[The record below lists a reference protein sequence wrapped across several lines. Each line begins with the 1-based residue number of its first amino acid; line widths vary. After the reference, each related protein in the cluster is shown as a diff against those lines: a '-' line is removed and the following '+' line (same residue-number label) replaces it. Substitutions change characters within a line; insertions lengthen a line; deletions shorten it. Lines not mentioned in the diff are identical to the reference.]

1 MEEIWNLLKHH
12 KLYIYIYMSYFRNP
26 LKEENPVIE
35 RDSKYIGYKD
45 YARMF
50 IRAADR
56 FNKYSC
62 GNKDFKGI
70 PNKERILCKQDI
82 RKINEVTNTPLTSL
96 IAKNACIQ
104 TFEKTKNWFTKRY
117 KVVDSFCITDLLV
130 KKRDDDGNEKY
141 YITPDKNM
149 VDKLKE
155 QYVPKIFTELEWRD
169 INYEFRD
176 NNSEDD
182 DTDKSEDDTNN
193 LEIIADNDKPTVDE
207 EFKDNEEFK
216 YSNDD
221 DDDGYDED
229 FKDPDEYDYK
239 PYIPNNDKKIN
250 PSQKEDTITK
260 KEGNYFPPFSKD
272 SYSFKPKKSHT
283 IMTEAEIIKDFKKKA
298 LNPLSGDTMFLH
310 PRSISKKTRNSI
322 PAEETLNPNPTII
335 DKILGRKSE
344 IDRIVEKD
352 AKQKEKEL
360 ERIREKE
367 LERIR
372 EEGNQNRGFFSR
384 LFRRNGG
391 KRKTNRRRKTNRKKR
406 TNRKTNKRI

>member
-141 YITPDKNM
+141 YIT
-149 VDKLKE
+149 
-155 QYVPKIFTELEWRD
+155 
-169 INYEFRD
+169 
-176 NNSEDD
+176 
-182 DTDKSEDDTNN
+182 
-193 LEIIADNDKPTVDE
+193 
-207 EFKDNEEFK
+207 
-216 YSNDD
+216 
-221 DDDGYDED
+221 
-229 FKDPDEYDYK
+229 
-239 PYIPNNDKKIN
+239 
-250 PSQKEDTITK
+250 
-260 KEGNYFPPFSKD
+260 
-272 SYSFKPKKSHT
+272 
-283 IMTEAEIIKDFKKKA
+283 
-298 LNPLSGDTMFLH
+298 
-310 PRSISKKTRNSI
+310 
-322 PAEETLNPNPTII
+322 
-335 DKILGRKSE
+335 
-344 IDRIVEKD
+344 
-352 AKQKEKEL
+352 
-360 ERIREKE
+360 
-367 LERIR
+367 
-372 EEGNQNRGFFSR
+372 
-384 LFRRNGG
+384 
-391 KRKTNRRRKTNRKKR
+391 
-406 TNRKTNKRI
+406 